1 MFRKLTPEE
10 TTQFEEHARANL
22 PGRSDWSL
30 FHPVCRAIWWDLAC
44 QHDGLDPQA
53 NFMDPAPPRPL
64 EAGIV
69 FSDDNPY
76 FPEV

>member
-1 MFRKLTPEE
+1 VFRKLTPEE

-44 QHDGLDPQA
+44 QHDGLDPQSS
-53 NFMDPAPPRPL
+53 FV
-64 EAGIV
+64 V

-76 FPEV
+76 FAEA